1 MKKLLKKITKK
12 DWIYL
17 AIIVVLIAAIATITG
32 MWLTGKPA
40 VRTNKSYY
48 EMKCY
53 SFSVQNANLSKGQ
66 IVFIGDS
73 ITDLYPLDTYYTGL
87 NRATYNRGIG
97 GDVTQGVL
105 DRLQVSV
112 FDLAPSTV
120 VLMIGINDLDGG
132 RSNEYI
138 ASNYEKIV
146 KEIRTKLPSTE
157 LLCMS
162 VIPQH
167 EKLEEYTWLRM
178 ENTIPQIKKLN
189 VEIQRIAEENGAQ
202 YVDLF
207 SAVKDDND
215 RLIKEYSDDGIH
227 LNANGFAV
235 WTETLLPYLAKE

>member
-1 MKKLLKKITKK
+1 MHDNLDEIQS
-12 DWIYL
+12 
-17 AIIVVLIAAIATITG
+17 
-32 MWLTGKPA
+32 
-40 VRTNKSYY
+40 VRL
-48 EMKCY
+48 
-53 SFSVQNANLSKGQ
+53 VQYR
-66 IVFIGDS
+66 I
-73 ITDLYPLDTYYTGL
+73 L
-87 NRATYNRGIG
+87 NRLAKKGNILFTGSSLMEQFPINELLMNNGMHHAIYNRGIG
-97 GDVTQGVL
+97 GDGTQGGL

-235 WTETLLPYLAKE
+235 WTATLLPYLVQ